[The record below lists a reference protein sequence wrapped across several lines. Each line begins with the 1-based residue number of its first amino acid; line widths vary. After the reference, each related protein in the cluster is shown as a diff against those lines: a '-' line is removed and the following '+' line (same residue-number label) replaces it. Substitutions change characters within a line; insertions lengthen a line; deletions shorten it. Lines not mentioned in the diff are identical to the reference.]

1 MLPGL
6 ISTGFG
12 ILVFLFIFW
21 KRLREDYASGIIFET
36 AFYILLGVG
45 VTQLI
50 SFKLIPDWFFWT
62 SILGA
67 LIGLYL
73 GNLRFKVRFYES
85 LEASVV
91 GLLPWTSFV
100 FLKDSVAK
108 ASLSSFLAFLA
119 ILLIIF
125 IFYYVDTHFR
135 EFTWYKSGRVGF
147 AGLSTLA
154 LIFTVRS
161 TIALIGI
168 SVLTFSGNY
177 EAMVSGAAALLCFV
191 LLFNLSRK
199 IA

>member
-12 ILVFLFIFW
+12 VLVFLFIFW
-21 KRLREDYASGIIFET
+21 KRLREDYAPAIIFEIS
-36 AFYILLGVG
+36 FYILLGIA

-50 SFKLIPDWFFWT
+50 SFRLIPDWFFWT

-67 LIGLYL
+67 LVGLYL
-73 GNLRFKVRFYES
+73 GNLRFKVRFYEAF
-85 LEASVV
+85 EAVV
-91 GLLPWTSFV
+91 IGLLPWGSFI
-100 FLKDSVAK
+100 FLKDSVAR
-108 ASLSSFLAFLA
+108 ASLGSFIGFLGV
-119 ILLIIF
+119 LLIIF

-135 EFTWYKSGRVGF
+135 EFTWYKSGKVGF
-147 AGLSTLA
+147 AGLSILA

-177 EAMVSGAAALLCFV
+177 EAMVSGAAALVCFV

-199 IA
+199 IE